1 MYLSACGGKSASSF
15 LPANATKLIIELL
28 IQKADPSN
36 WAYKTEGEK
45 KKDLKMVLASEQQIA
60 RISLTFEKKNLSH
73 YIGPQ
78 SGSAEWMA
86 LGVSLFKK
94 TKTKS

>member
-36 WAYKTEGEK
+36 WAYKTGGKKK

-60 RISLTFEKKNLSH
+60 RISLIFEKENRSH

-86 LGVSLFKK
+86 LGVSSL
-94 TKTKS
+94 